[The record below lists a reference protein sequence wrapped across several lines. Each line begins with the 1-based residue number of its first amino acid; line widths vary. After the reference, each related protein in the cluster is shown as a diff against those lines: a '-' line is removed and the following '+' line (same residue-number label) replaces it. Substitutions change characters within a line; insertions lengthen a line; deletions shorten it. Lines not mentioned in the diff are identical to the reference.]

1 MVDWSLARQIA
12 RFAAGGG
19 GTAEPAMRATELG
32 TLVGDAEGHLREYT
46 RLSLADPIPAPEPV
60 SRAEW
65 ADVNLDSLAALLEPV
80 STRLSDRLGS
90 TGPFAGPLRA
100 VTGAT
105 LAAEAGLVI
114 GYMSQRVLGQYEVSL
129 LDVERPPRL
138 LFVTANLEKAVRELR
153 SDRDSFLGWIVLH
166 ELTHVFEFSGVPW
179 LREHMSALMRDYMRT
194 VEVRFERGAA
204 GGLPSLPDP
213 SRIVQ
218 EFREGGLVALVQ
230 SREQR
235 RLLDGIQAAMAVIE
249 GYSEHVMDAVGE
261 RVLPAYAGLRD
272 AMERRRR
279 SRSYPERVLQRLLGL
294 DLKMRQYEEGKAFC
308 DGVVERAGIA
318 GLNRVWDGPDQLPS
332 PDELADPDAWLKR
345 VEPAPAAAG

>member
-12 RFAAGGG
+12 HFAAGGSS
-19 GTAEPAMRATELG
+19 AAPAPRVPELRPM
-32 TLVGDAEGHLREYT
+32 VEEAEGHLRDYT
-46 RLSLADPIPAPEPV
+46 GLALSAPTPPPEPV
-60 SRAEW
+60 SRSEW
-65 ADVNLDSLAALLEPV
+65 ADINLDSLAALLEPV
-80 STRLSDRLGS
+80 SLRLSERLGS

-105 LAAEAGLVI
+105 LAAESGLVI

-138 LFVTANLEKAVRELR
+138 LFVTANLDKAVRELR
-153 SDRDSFLGWIVLH
+153 SDRESFLGWIVLH

-179 LREHMSALMRDYMRT
+179 LRDHMSKLMRDYLRT

-204 GGLPSLPDP
+204 GGLPTLPDP
-213 SRIVQ
+213 AQIAQ
-218 EFREGGLVALVQ
+218 EFREGGLIALVQ
-230 SREQR
+230 TREQR
-235 RLLDGIQAAMAVIE
+235 RMMDGIQAAMAVIE

-279 SRSYPERVLQRLLGL
+279 SRSYPERILQRLLGF

-308 DGVVERAGIA
+308 DGVVDRAGIDA
-318 GLNRVWDGPDQLPS
+318 LNRVWERPEQLPS
-332 PDELADPDAWLKR
+332 LPELRDPAAWLER
-345 VEPAPAAAG
+345 TAAPAATPG

>member
-46 RLSLADPIPAPEPV
+46 RLSLTDPIPAPEPV

-129 LDVERPPRL
+129 
-138 LFVTANLEKAVRELR
+138 
-153 SDRDSFLGWIVLH
+153 
-166 ELTHVFEFSGVPW
+166 
-179 LREHMSALMRDYMRT
+179 
-194 VEVRFERGAA
+194 
-204 GGLPSLPDP
+204 
-213 SRIVQ
+213 
-218 EFREGGLVALVQ
+218 
-230 SREQR
+230 
-235 RLLDGIQAAMAVIE
+235 
-249 GYSEHVMDAVGE
+249 
-261 RVLPAYAGLRD
+261 
-272 AMERRRR
+272 
-279 SRSYPERVLQRLLGL
+279 
-294 DLKMRQYEEGKAFC
+294 
-308 DGVVERAGIA
+308 
-318 GLNRVWDGPDQLPS
+318 
-332 PDELADPDAWLKR
+332 
-345 VEPAPAAAG
+345 